1 MLALDRGNEEGSKS
15 VRGQLMTDTEFEGTT
30 LDGTD
35 SVAATARRG
44 SVLVESRDNMPARQR
59 AVPGRTRPTEVSE
72 NLPEIGGPV
81 AGAETTQATGQNA
94 FVSAELARSGA
105 GRDRASRLEF
115 GLPRERRFRS
125 PVEILLFAAV
135 SIYLL
140 GALLWEGAYSLCR
153 LALFVVTR
161 GAAKRTLKTVMVRA
175 DRPSSTG
182 RSTVGRSAAVV
193 GLVLGL
199 LIISPGCKFMSGRWA
214 AREFEKGFENTAWSV
229 RAMAGTPKQYKKE
242 LAGLWR
248 DIKLVSDPEW
258 GQLEETF
265 FLIGIK

>member
-1 MLALDRGNEEGSKS
+1 
-15 VRGQLMTDTEFEGTT
+15 MTDTEFEGTT

-35 SVAATARRG
+35 SVAATERRG

-125 PVEILLFAAV
+125 PVRNPLVRGRFDLPSWRAA
-135 SIYLL
+135 L
-140 GALLWEGAYSLCR
+140 GGRLQPVPSGAVCR
-153 LALFVVTR
+153 DSWR
-161 GAAKRTLKTVMVRA
+161 GEANAQ
-175 DRPSSTG
+175 DGHGSG
-182 RSTVGRSAAVV
+182 RSPVIDWTFDRRQVGGGGRTRPWTSHNQPRLQIHERPLGSA
-193 GLVLGL
+193 
-199 LIISPGCKFMSGRWA
+199 
-214 AREFEKGFENTAWSV
+214 
-229 RAMAGTPKQYKKE
+229 
-242 LAGLWR
+242 
-248 DIKLVSDPEW
+248 
-258 GQLEETF
+258 
-265 FLIGIK
+265 